1 MAVSGRVSQN
11 QITLQKVYDRAFAR
25 IGVPM
30 QTVTSEYLDTAK
42 DLLQLTLDEFVT
54 TGVSLWT
61 NGVSYM
67 GMRAGFN
74 QVAMPDG
81 TLEIDR
87 VVLLKTETTA
97 ATVTGTSPTW
107 VVTAASSVAPEFIGV
122 TVSTAG
128 FYNIALDT
136 STDGV
141 SYTTHQTL
149 DNVQMFT
156 GAWNWIE
163 FTPPPDAG
171 LYFRIR
177 ETSSA
182 AFPVTGAI
190 FATGGSEVQVTDI
203 GQGDYANLPNKR
215 TKGTVTS
222 YYTDRRVDGP
232 VIYLWNAP
240 DDDHADYILQ
250 VWRKRHMIDVGDM
263 TGRVE
268 VPQRWVDAIIWDLA
282 WRLAAEIPEAKTG
295 PGDIITFAQRARAA
309 IAPSET
315 DSGVFSAA
323 PDISMYTA

>member
-1 MAVSGRVSQN
+1 MAVTGRVSQN
-11 QITLQKVYDRAFAR
+11 QITLQRVFDRAFAR

-42 DLLQLTLDEFVT
+42 ELLQLTLDEFVT

-67 GMRAGFN
+67 GMRAGLN
-74 QVAMPDG
+74 QVTMPDG

-87 VVLLKTETTA
+87 IVLLRTT
-97 ATVTGTSPTW
+97 TTTGSISGSTPSWDFT
-107 VVTAASSVAPEFIGV
+107 ASSSVSPEFIGV
-122 TVSTAG
+122 KVSTAG
-128 FYNIALDT
+128 FYNVAINT
-136 STDGV
+136 SSDGV
-141 SYTTHQTL
+141 SYTEHQQTR
-149 DNVQMFT
+149 NIQMFT

-163 FTPPPDAG
+163 LVPPPSAG
-171 LYFRIR
+171 TYFRVV
-177 ETSSA
+177 EVSNA
-182 AFPVTGAI
+182 AFPVTDIILAN
-190 FATGGSEVQVTDI
+190 GGTEIQLSDE
-203 GQGDYANLPNKR
+203 GQDSYANLPNKR

-232 VIYLWNAP
+232 VVFLWNAP
-240 DDDHADYILQ
+240 DDTHADYILQ

-263 TGRVE
+263 TERIE

-282 WRLAAEIPEAKTG
+282 WRLAAEIPETKAT
-295 PGDIITFAQRARAA
+295 PNDILPLAQRARAA

-315 DSGVFSAA
+315 DSGTFRMQ